1 MRNSSKFRKK
11 TEKGVNLVFLL
22 LTLNMSLSA
31 WNSFLII
38 DCLLHIPIIT
48 YFLQIFK
55 VQFF

>member
-1 MRNSSKFRKK
+1 MRNSSNFRKK
-11 TEKGVNLVFLL
+11 TENGVNLVFLL

-38 DCLLHIPIIT
+38 YCLLHIPIIT